1 MDSSAHRANIL
12 DRRFREVGIGTATG
26 KYKGHT
32 CYTTY
37 TVDFG
42 TRR

>member
-12 DRRFREVGIGTATG
+12 DRRFREVGIGPATG
-26 KYKGHT
+26 KYKGQT
-32 CYTTY
+32 GYTTY

>member
-1 MDSSAHRANIL
+1 MDSSAHRANVL
-12 DRRFREVGIGTATG
+12 DRRFREGSIGTATG
-26 KYKGHT
+26 KYKGT
-32 CYTTY
+32 KRYTTH

>member
-1 MDSSAHRANIL
+1 MDSSAHRANVL

-26 KYKGHT
+26 KYKGT
-32 CYTTY
+32 KRYTTY

>member
-26 KYKGHT
+26 KYKGHKG
-32 CYTTY
+32 YTMY